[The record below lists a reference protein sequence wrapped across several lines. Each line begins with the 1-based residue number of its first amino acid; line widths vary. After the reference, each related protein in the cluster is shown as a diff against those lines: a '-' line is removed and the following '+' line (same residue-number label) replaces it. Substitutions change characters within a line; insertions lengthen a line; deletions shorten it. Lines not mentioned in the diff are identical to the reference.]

1 MEKKYVRVM
10 DGLKSNASGFEYKLN
25 EINIANV
32 WNPNTY
38 NPKEMGGFN
47 FSTTD
52 KILRWLH
59 RGDTIYD
66 VIIPDDAEVILC
78 DEDKGVYRANK
89 IIVSN
94 PKKITDE
101 MIMKLYKINTLPNKV
116 IYQCLVTLLYKNKI
130 NIVKYI
136 INDYITINNIKAAI
150 EEFENYVCEEDFEY
164 SKLSI
169 DEREIYDLLKSI
181 EEKQIHK
188 K

>member
-1 MEKKYVRVM
+1 
-10 DGLKSNASGFEYKLN
+10 
-25 EINIANV
+25 
-32 WNPNTY
+32 
-38 NPKEMGGFN
+38 
-47 FSTTD
+47 
-52 KILRWLH
+52 
-59 RGDTIYD
+59 
-66 VIIPDDAEVILC
+66 
-78 DEDKGVYRANK
+78 
-89 IIVSN
+89 
-94 PKKITDE
+94 

-130 NIVKYI
+130 NI